1 MQNIVYQGF
10 HDRRTDLYLEIQHF
24 NKSESVSPHFHRS
37 YELIYLLDGEMRY
50 TCGKDTLLAEKDD
63 CVFVQKYYSHSYAA
77 QEEYHKYVFVLPS
90 NFYDDFEKTLANR
103 TLPPHLGDKQFN
115 RSLLPLIKKLAKD
128 QDSTS
133 RLIKKGYV
141 NVIMGELIAHYPL
154 IPVEKNNNIDLLVK
168 ILDYIDENYDQ
179 PLSLDS
185 ISAVFGYN
193 KYYFSKLFN
202 RYIGENISNYI
213 NLVRL
218 QQMMKKA
225 KRSDGAN
232 ITELA
237 YECGFDSLSTF
248 YRYFKKVYGVSPTEA
263 MKKYN

>member
-10 HDRRTDLYLEIQHF
+10 NDRRTDLYLEMQHF
-24 NKSESVSPHFHRS
+24 NKSDSVSPHFHRC

-50 TCGKDTLLAEKDD
+50 TCGKDTLLAKKDD

-77 QEEYHKYVFVLPS
+77 QEEYNKYVFVFPPS
-90 NFYDDFEKTLANR
+90 FYDDFEKTMANG
-103 TLPPHLGDKQFN
+103 TLPAYLGDKQFN
-115 RSLLPLIKKLAKD
+115 RLLLPIIEKLANDLRDASK
-128 QDSTS
+128 
-133 RLIKKGYV
+133 LIKKGYV
-141 NVIMGELIAHYPL
+141 NVIMGELLSHYPL

-168 ILDYIDENYDQ
+168 ILDYIDENYAQ

-225 KRSDGAN
+225 KRSANAN

-237 YECGFDSLSTF
+237 YGCGFDSLSTF

-263 MKKYN
+263 IKKNN